1 MTVAIAI
8 LLPFSGSIPIFLL
21 LLAASCALSSIV
33 YVQHY
38 KKQQLCRELPDH
50 LGYQRAWSLSFSVV
64 IAWSTF
70 TCSYFLAWMSRA
82 LFQAE
87 SSSMQFGIEI
97 FIDTLVKTNL
107 SSVIV
112 EADDFGERLNIKGE
126 KEAITTE
133 LLILIDTA
141 NAPIFGVD
149 TELLITEWNQK
160 AAQITGYSK
169 EEVLGQPL
177 VDTYITDEY
186 KDPVRAVLTAAAT
199 GGQQAA
205 SFEFP
210 LYTKTG
216 ERVELL
222 LNATTRRGADGEV
235 MGVLGVGLDMT
246 EVRLVQGHLDKSEK
260 AKLTVWHCM
269 HEGVAI
275 IEGHDVLNGE
285 ILECNHA
292 MCELSGV
299 ATPDQLRGTS
309 LRQILLQV
317 SGTSSEEQIFE
328 ICFAG
333 STSDSV
339 TKCCGATFK
348 KFQT

>member
-1 MTVAIAI
+1 
-8 LLPFSGSIPIFLL
+8 
-21 LLAASCALSSIV
+21 
-33 YVQHY
+33 
-38 KKQQLCRELPDH
+38 
-50 LGYQRAWSLSFSVV
+50 
-64 IAWSTF
+64 
-70 TCSYFLAWMSRA
+70 
-82 LFQAE
+82 
-87 SSSMQFGIEI
+87 
-97 FIDTLVKTNL
+97 
-107 SSVIV
+107 
-112 EADDFGERLNIKGE
+112 
-126 KEAITTE
+126 
-133 LLILIDTA
+133 
-141 NAPIFGVD
+141 
-149 TELLITEWNQK
+149 
-160 AAQITGYSK
+160 
-169 EEVLGQPL
+169 VLGQPL

-199 GGQQAA
+199 GGPQAA
-205 SFEFP
+205 SYETH

-246 EVRLVQGHLDKSEK
+246 EVRLVQGDLDKSEK

-309 LRQILLQV
+309 LRQILPQV
-317 SGTSSEEQIFE
+317 SGISSEEKIFE

-333 STSDSV
+333 SDSV
-339 TKCCGATFK
+339 TRCCEATFK
-348 KFQT
+348 KFQGTPERIALVIRDRTWKKELETQATQLMVRAAHVNTLNNQLKWVQHQVKNSALALEFRLHQVLDVMVQEQVYAV